1 MIGRYTGRVGG
12 GRLATAV
19 VAAMALA
26 GPVAADDL
34 ELSFSAG
41 RVTVVAADVPLAAIL
56 DEWTRLGDT
65 RFVAA
70 AGLPARA
77 VSVRLVDVP
86 EREALRVLL
95 RAAGGYVA
103 ESRSAS
109 QPGVSAFERVLVMPG
124 ARRRAAPGGSL
135 ARVPRSA
142 PPLVM
147 PGDAAGPPGAGGNAD
162 DGEEED
168 DLDDLDLLES
178 LRRRYESAAEPAGDP
193 RPAFFP
199 LPAPGAGT
207 GPGPQ
212 IAPQPG
218 VIMQPADPAPR
229 PRRPSTRPRRRTGA
243 PQPPAP

>member
-1 MIGRYTGRVGG
+1 MGG
-12 GRLATAV
+12 WRLATSAV
-19 VAAMALA
+19 AVAAAVG

-41 RVTVVAADVPLAAIL
+41 RVTVVAADVPLVAIL
-56 DEWTRLGDT
+56 DEWARLGDT
-65 RFVAA
+65 RFVAGE
-70 AGLPARA
+70 GLLARA

-95 RAAGGYVA
+95 RAAGGYIA

-109 QPGVSAFERVLVMPG
+109 QPGVSAFERVLVMTG
-124 ARRRAAPGGSL
+124 GRRRAAAGGFL
-135 ARVPRSA
+135 ARAPQSA
-142 PPLVM
+142 PPLAM
-147 PGDAAGPPGAGGNAD
+147 PGGAGAGGDAGDDEEEAD
-162 DGEEED
+162 DF
-168 DLDDLDLLES
+168 DDLDLLES
-178 LRRRYESAAEPAGDP
+178 LRRRYESAAAPGGDMP
-193 RPAFFP
+193 TFFP
-199 LPAPGAGT
+199 LPAPGART

>member
-1 MIGRYTGRVGG
+1 MGRW
-12 GRLATAV
+12 RLATAAVV
-19 VAAMALA
+19 VAAVG

-41 RVTVVAADVPLAAIL
+41 RVTVVAAAVPLLAIL
-56 DEWTRLGDT
+56 DEWARLGDT

-70 AGLPARA
+70 DGLSARP

-95 RAAGGYVA
+95 RAAGGYIA

-109 QPGVSAFERVLVMPG
+109 QPGVSAFERVLVMTG
-124 ARRRAAPGGSL
+124 AGRRAAPGGFL
-135 ARVPRSA
+135 AGAPQSA
-142 PPLVM
+142 PPLAM
-147 PGDAAGPPGAGGNAD
+147 PGGAAAPPGTGGDAD
-162 DGEEED
+162 EEEEED
-168 DLDDLDLLES
+168 DLDGLDLLES
-178 LRRRYESAAEPAGDP
+178 LRRRYESAAAPAGDL
-193 RPAFFP
+193 RPTFFP
-199 LPAPGAGT
+199 LPAPGGRT

>member
-1 MIGRYTGRVGG
+1 MGG
-12 GRLATAV
+12 WRIAAA
-19 VAAMALA
+19 VAAAAAVA

-56 DEWTRLGDT
+56 DEWARLGDT

-70 AGLPARA
+70 GGLPARA

-86 EREALRVLL
+86 ERAALRVLL
-95 RAAGGYVA
+95 RAAGGYIA

-109 QPGVSAFERVLVMPG
+109 QPGVSAFGRVLVMTG
-124 ARRRAAPGGSL
+124 GGRRGAPGGFV
-135 ARVPRSA
+135 ARAPRSA
-142 PPLVM
+142 PPLAM
-147 PGDAAGPPGAGGNAD
+147 PGGTAGAPGAGGDAD
-162 DGEEED
+162 DDGEED

-178 LRRRYESAAEPAGDP
+178 LRRRYESAAAPAGDMP
-193 RPAFFP
+193 PTFFP
-199 LPAPGAGT
+199 LPAPGART

-243 PQPPAP
+243 P

>member
-1 MIGRYTGRVGG
+1 MGG
-12 GRLATAV
+12 WRLATAAAALV
-19 VAAMALA
+19 VVALA

-41 RVTVVAADVPLAAIL
+41 RVTVVAADVPLVAIL
-56 DEWTRLGDT
+56 DEWARLGDT

-70 AGLPARA
+70 GGLPARA
-77 VSVRLVDVP
+77 LSVRLVDVP

-95 RAAGGYVA
+95 RAAGGYIA

-109 QPGVSAFERVLVMPG
+109 QPGVSAFERVLVMTG
-124 ARRRAAPGGSL
+124 GRRRAAPGGL
-135 ARVPRSA
+135 RARAPQSA

-147 PGDAAGPPGAGGNAD
+147 PGGRGAPPGAGGAAGD
-162 DGEEED
+162 DEEEEED

-178 LRRRYESAAEPAGDP
+178 LRRRYESAAEPADS
-193 RPAFFP
+193 RPTFFP
-199 LPAPGAGT
+199 LPAPGART

-229 PRRPSTRPRRRTGA
+229 PRRSATRPRRRTGA
-243 PQPPAP
+243 PRPPAP